1 MILHTK
7 ENEEGS
13 GVSKRTA
20 NFATH
25 LSDPR
30 TGIIITKPLHC
41 SLKQGWFDLGM
52 VIRIVLVIHRY
63 SIGVI

>member
-1 MILHTK
+1 VILHTK
-7 ENEEGS
+7 ENEEGPS
-13 GVSKRTA
+13 APKKA
-20 NFATH
+20 AKYATH
-25 LSDPR
+25 LSNPGM
-30 TGIIITKPLHC
+30 GIIITQPLHC

>member
-7 ENEEGS
+7 ENEEGPS
-13 GVSKRTA
+13 VSKRTA

-30 TGIIITKPLHC
+30 TGIIITQPQHC

-63 SIGVI
+63 SIGVL